1 MEPPENVLSMR
12 IIDAAIEV
20 HRTLGGPGL
29 LEIVYEEA
37 LCWELEQ
44 QGMKVKR
51 QPLCPIRYKGMELGS
66 PLRIDLLVDDLVI
79 VECKAVTE
87 IAPVFLAQLWTYLR
101 VTGLRLGLLLNFGQR
116 YLKDGVRRV
125 VNGLE

>member
-1 MEPPENVLSMR
+1 MR
-12 IIDAAIEV
+12 
-20 HRTLGGPGL
+20 
-29 LEIVYEEA
+29 
-37 LCWELEQ
+37 
-44 QGMKVKR
+44 VKR
-51 QPLCPIRYKGMELGS
+51 QPQCPIRYKGVELGS

-87 IAPVFLAQLWTYLR
+87 VGPVFMAQLLTYLR

-116 YLKDGVRRV
+116 HLKDGVRRV